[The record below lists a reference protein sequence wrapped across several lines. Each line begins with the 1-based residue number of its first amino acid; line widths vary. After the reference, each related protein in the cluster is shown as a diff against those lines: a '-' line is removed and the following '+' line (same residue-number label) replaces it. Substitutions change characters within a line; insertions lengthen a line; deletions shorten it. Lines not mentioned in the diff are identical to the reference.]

1 MFIIWSFPGGTS
13 GKESTCQC
21 KRQGFDSW
29 VEEIPWKR
37 KWQTTSV
44 FLPGKF
50 HGQRR
55 LVGYSPWGHQAFD
68 MSEQLSTHV
77 HYLSNKYNLKSKYFL
92 VRTSCIILI
101 LYEAVKNSCHFC
113 RCFAR
118 KYWIDE
124 WNNLPCH
131 HPLQP
136 QNILLIF

>member
-1 MFIIWSFPGGTS
+1 MLIIWSFPGGTS
-13 GKESTCQC
+13 GKEPTCQC

-29 VEEIPWKR
+29 VGEIPWRR
-37 KWQTTSV
+37 KWQSTSV

-77 HYLSNKYNLKSKYFL
+77 HYLSKKYNLLKSKYFL

-101 LYEAVKNSCHFC
+101 SYEAVKDGRQFC
-113 RCFAR
+113 GCFAR
-118 KYWIDE
+118 KY
-124 WNNLPCH
+124 
-131 HPLQP
+131 
-136 QNILLIF
+136 